1 MIDIFANFICED
13 QLVYYWKDVNA
24 KPKIGR
30 VDAIHL
36 HDYKVINGEYFAY
49 VKGIKIN
56 DTNLVKATPINVKK
70 LRNGDIVAFMDE
82 YVGVIRGVIS
92 MTNKTHSVVKFN
104 LDDFTD
110 YNEGRER
117 CKQTITNNKLAKI
130 KDGKKSLIS
139 LL

>member
-1 MIDIFANFICED
+1 MIDVFANFICEG

-36 HDYKVINGEYFAY
+36 HDYKVINGEYFVY